1 MGGSSLIHTVSI
13 EAVEAEG
20 STSKKVPH
28 LPVQY
33 LSVPRTLLLFTQHL
47 ISRASPCGL
56 GFTPAWQSQGSQ
68 INSWQ
73 LASSSACFPRGRKW

>member
-47 ISRASPCGL
+47 ILQGFSMWLGL
-56 GFTPAWQSQGSQ
+56 HTSMAVSG
-68 INSWQ
+68 
-73 LASSSACFPRGRKW
+73 